1 MEIKFKYR
9 PEMKSIED
17 LHPGDE
23 FLVGDERWK
32 VDNYGGR
39 RYLFGVQESC
49 RVVDQKTNLCSDAE
63 MIVAASLI
71 RANVPIERDIPY
83 PEGGA
88 EKWELRD
95 GDDEWRLPNPHRFW
109 TGDDWVPGHC
119 LGERSKIGCIY
130 AIPKAK
136 PQDKAKP
143 APKEYEVK
151 LVSGFGQKWLNMG
164 TEPCDS
170 DGRPLKP
177 GDRVTVQ
184 RVSEQGEPR

>member
-9 PEMKSIED
+9 PEVTSIED
-17 LHPGDE
+17 LQPGDE

-32 VDNYGGR
+32 ATHCYAHHSTENAVWLDSE
-39 RYLFGVQESC
+39 LAKSF
-49 RVVDQKTNLCSDAE
+49 
-63 MIVAASLI
+63 I

-88 EKWELRD
+88 EKWELREGD
-95 GDDEWRLPNPHRFW
+95 GVTDPGRGAKIWRTPAGKWANRTCDDYDTVLE
-109 TGDDWVPGHC
+109 
-119 LGERSKIGCIY
+119 KGCFY

-143 APKEYEVK
+143 APKEYT
-151 LVSGFGQKWLNMG
+151 VSRTSGGSTQQVAGVIFTG
-164 TEPCDS
+164 TDF
-170 DGRPLKP
+170 KP

-184 RVSEQGEPR
+184 RVEK